1 MSDIIIVLIY
11 SGITALAIGLGVIPL
26 TYESNMEGLSA
37 DCFTHVNQIK
47 VNRINKVLGSE
58 NIFTIGDIAFME
70 TPKYVKGHPQVANVA
85 INQGKYLAKNFK
97 RIIQWNVP
105 LDYEY
110 RDLGSRASRAFFR

>member
-26 TYESNMEGLSA
+26 TYESNMEGLPA

-47 VNRINKVLGSE
+47 INRINKVLGSE
-58 NIFTIGDIAFME
+58 NIFAIGDIAFME

-97 RIIQWNVP
+97 RIIQWKVP